1 MGNEM
6 TNLIEKKYERAMRR
20 REIFDRLSVGAEERM
35 TPILSE
41 AIDEIASR
49 DAEVAEL
56 KVWNS
61 ELVKHQD
68 NLADMCEQLRKDVM
82 LLRVIVENVVEINP
96 PLPMGMIEAAAEALA
111 YTEHHDSS

>member
-1 MGNEM
+1 
-6 TNLIEKKYERAMRR
+6 LKR

-56 KVWNS
+56 RNDVKMLINLLSKFRDDVLFRVGSNS
-61 ELVKHQD
+61 QYRTEVLEPYNQLVKQ
-68 NLADMCEQLRKDVM
+68 
-82 LLRVIVENVVEINP
+82 
-96 PLPMGMIEAAAEALA
+96 ALSA
-111 YTEHHDSS
+111 TKHHDRS